1 MAQLQKGTTYTGTGV
16 SSFVTHTNLNA
27 HVDNAR
33 LVGGAID
40 EQVQNSV
47 TTDNDLILI
56 NKGGDLFK
64 QTKGQFTD
72 TINSNSISV
81 NELSVVTNSTDTID
95 TDVIEMTGTT
105 TESYIDLNNASIFSS
120 NTTNYNVNFGFGAT
134 SIFPA
139 PTGWTS
145 PTTYNF
151 FGGVTNFIKGTN
163 VATDEGHDVNIDGN
177 VEVSG
182 TITSNGQ
189 PVMTGSAVVS
199 KSGFVGVNGTSNTVL
214 YISKDLDIPEDE
226 TWVFTF
232 LAHWQG
238 PTGGNTRPDWYYTV
252 RAQAEKATYSDVT
265 LKQWTKVYSPYA
277 GMAFINVILPV
288 TRGDMANMAK
298 KLKFTWESPNTG
310 TAIWNANVSNYSISL
325 QKVKTEQYTTD
336 IAIL

>member
-64 QTKGQFTD
+64 QTKGQFTE

-120 NTTNYNVNFGFGAT
+120 NKTNYNINFGFGAT
-134 SIFPA
+134 SLFPA

-182 TITSNGQ
+182 TITSNGK
-189 PVMTGSAVVS
+189 PVMTGTAVAM
-199 KSGFVGVNGTSNTVL
+199 KSGQCGIFGTTVL
-214 YISKDLDIPEDE
+214 HKTGLLDIPADE
-226 TWVFTF
+226 TWIITF
-232 LAHWQG
+232 LAHWT
-238 PTGGNTRPDWYYTV
+238 TGQSGNTRPDGYYTV
-252 RAQAEKATYSDVT
+252 TASVEKDTYSDVT
-265 LKQWTKVYSPYA
+265 VGSWTKVFPPYA
-277 GMAFINVILPV
+277 GLCFINTTIKL
-288 TRGDMANMAK
+288 TRGDLANMTK
-298 KLKFTWESPNTG
+298 RLKFT
-310 TAIWNANVSNYSISL
+310 ANWGVTSSSTSGYSIL
-325 QKVKTEQYTTD
+325 LTKVKTEAFD
-336 IAIL
+336 LDSSIL

>member
-56 NKGGDLFK
+56 NKGGNLFK
-64 QTKGQFTD
+64 QTKGQFTRA
-72 TINSNSISV
+72 INSETISV

-105 TESYIDLNNASIFSS
+105 AESYIDLNNASIFSS
-120 NTTNYNVNFGFGAT
+120 SKTNYNINFGFGAT
-134 SIFPA
+134 SLFPA
-139 PTGWTS
+139 PTGWNT

-151 FGGVTNFIKGTN
+151 FGGVTNFTKGTN

-177 VEVSG
+177 VTVAG
-182 TITSNGQ
+182 TIVSNGK
-189 PVMTGSAVVS
+189 PVMTGSAVVA
-199 KSGFVGVNGTSNTVL
+199 KSGQAGLLNSTTL
-214 YISKDLDIPEDE
+214 YRSQELDIPEDE

-232 LAHWQG
+232 LCHFQ
-238 PTGGNTRPDWYYTV
+238 TGQTGNTRPDGYYTV
-252 RAQAEKATYSDVT
+252 TASSEKATYSDVT
-265 LKQWTKVYSPYA
+265 LASWTKVFPPYGA
-277 GMAFINVILPV
+277 LGFINVIIPI

-298 KLKFTWESPNTG
+298 RLKFTT
-310 TAIWNANVSNYSISL
+310 NVGIVSAYSYYSISL
-325 QKVKTEQYTTD
+325 QKVKTAQYTTD
-336 IAIL
+336 ISIL

>member
-64 QTKGQFTD
+64 QTKGQFTE
-72 TINSNSISV
+72 TINSNTISV

-95 TDVIEMTGTT
+95 TDVIEMTGST

-120 NTTNYNVNFGFGAT
+120 NTTNYNINFGFGAT
-134 SIFPA
+134 SLFPA

-151 FGGVTNFIKGTN
+151 FGGVTNFVKGTN

-182 TITSNGQ
+182 TITSNGK
-189 PVMTGSAVVS
+189 PVMTGSAVVAKAGQAGLLAPDILY
-199 KSGFVGVNGTSNTVL
+199 KSQE
-214 YISKDLDIPEDE
+214 LDIPEDE

-232 LAHWQG
+232 LCHFQT
-238 PTGGNTRPDWYYTV
+238 PQSGNTRPDYYYTV
-252 RAQAEKATYSDVT
+252 KAQAEKATYSDVV
-265 LKQWTKVYSPYA
+265 LKEWTKVFPPYSV
-277 GMAFINVILPV
+277 MAFINVIIPI
-288 TRGDMANMAK
+288 TRGDLANMPK
-298 KLKFTWESPNTG
+298 KLKFTLTNLNNSSYINPTY
-310 TAIWNANVSNYSISL
+310 SYYSISL

>member
-40 EQVQNSV
+40 EQVQNSA

-64 QTKGQFTD
+64 QTKGQFTN

-95 TDVIEMTGTT
+95 TDVIEMTGST

-134 SIFPA
+134 SLFPA

-151 FGGVTNFIKGTN
+151 FGGVTNFTKGTN

-189 PVMTGSAVVS
+189 LVMTGSPVVS
-199 KSGFVGVNGTSNTVL
+199 KSGQAGLLGNTIL
-214 YISKDLDIPEDE
+214 YKSQDLDIPEDE

-232 LAHWQG
+232 LCHWQTPNG
-238 PTGGNTRPDWYYTV
+238 SNTNPDWYYTV
-252 RAQAEKATYSDVT
+252 KAQAEKDTYSDVI
-265 LKQWTKVYSPYA
+265 LKEWTKVYPAKA
-277 GMAFINVILPV
+277 GVAFLNVILPI

-298 KLKFTWESPNTG
+298 KLKFTWSSNNTA
-310 TAIWNANVSNYSISL
+310 TTINSAYSYYSISL
-325 QKVKTEQYTTD
+325 QKVKTAQYTTD
-336 IAIL
+336 ISIL

>member
-64 QTKGQFTD
+64 QTKGQFTE
-72 TINSNSISV
+72 TINSNTISV

-95 TDVIEMTGTT
+95 TDVIEMTGST

-120 NTTNYNVNFGFGAT
+120 NTTNYNINFGFGAT
-134 SIFPA
+134 SLFPA

-151 FGGVTNFIKGTN
+151 FGGVTNFVKGTN

-182 TITSNGQ
+182 TITSNGK
-189 PVMTGSAVVS
+189 PVMTGSAVVAKAGQAGLLAPDILY
-199 KSGFVGVNGTSNTVL
+199 KSQE
-214 YISKDLDIPEDE
+214 LDIPEDE

-232 LAHWQG
+232 LCHFQT
-238 PTGGNTRPDWYYTV
+238 PQSGNTRPDYYYTV
-252 RAQAEKATYSDVT
+252 KAQVEKATYSDVV
-265 LKQWTKVYSPYA
+265 LKEWTKVFPPYSV
-277 GMAFINVILPV
+277 MAFINVIIPV
-288 TRGDMANMAK
+288 TRGDLANMPK
-298 KLKFTWESPNTG
+298 KLKFTLTNLNNSSYINPTY
-310 TAIWNANVSNYSISL
+310 SYYSISL
-325 QKVKTEQYTTD
+325 QKVKTAQYTTD